1 MKEKKTKEKKA
12 KSESISDR
20 EHDEKKDLSFLN
32 LPTNARENAE
42 GFGVYKEYNH
52 NY

>member
-1 MKEKKTKEKKA
+1 MKEKKTKETTA